1 LRASE
6 LNDKGL
12 KPNEERMS
20 NDENQND
27 IHEVWIEFAAADMR
41 RWTRQAFVAFAS
53 YPTGFI
59 QSIPVLLP
67 Q

>member
-1 LRASE
+1 
-6 LNDKGL
+6 
-12 KPNEERMS
+12 MS
-20 NDENQND
+20 NDENQKD